1 MAEVLGVISAAVQLI
16 DGAIEIIKAF
26 KKAYDRQQ
34 NHENFLEKYRLE
46 LVAIRE
52 SIQMVEGEK
61 GLATPQVLKA
71 LKRLEEP
78 EKELLEWLRKVDR
91 SNKKAVRRFVDQLI
105 HGKAD
110 RKRLDEILA
119 ELNLANMK
127 LNIAINVASAGRT
140 HRIEKMV
147 TADNAIASRRSN
159 GTFVDGPIN
168 PGRSSAPRQ
177 HPLRRKQAADLD
189 SFNDSGISSNGSDS
203 ESEPAP
209 SLNDQSEMER
219 TITNN
224 FSDNGSIMVNARIG
238 GDTYKNLSKLTI
250 SNNKADNRS
259 LMLNYPNEKEDLT
272 FLVELQMRRDEN
284 AWRLQNGDG
293 RP

>member
-1 MAEVLGVISAAVQLI
+1 VLGAISAAAQLL
-16 DGAIEIIKAF
+16 DGAIEIIKAL

-52 SIQMVEGEK
+52 GIQMVEDEK
-61 GLATPQVLKA
+61 GLATPQVIKA

-159 GTFVDGPIN
+159 GTLVDGPIN

-177 HPLRRKQAADLD
+177 HPLRRQQGVFPPLVLFTPD
-189 SFNDSGISSNGSDS
+189 
-203 ESEPAP
+203 
-209 SLNDQSEMER
+209 
-219 TITNN
+219 
-224 FSDNGSIMVNARIG
+224 
-238 GDTYKNLSKLTI
+238 GD
-250 SNNKADNRS
+250 
-259 LMLNYPNEKEDLT
+259 
-272 FLVELQMRRDEN
+272 
-284 AWRLQNGDG
+284 
-293 RP
+293 